1 MAKEQMKAISSP
13 KYEQDLVAWFDDTVA
28 KLKMGQ
34 FNNVD
39 IDRLIEEIAGLS
51 GRERRE
57 LKNQMEVLFNHL
69 LKRVYVN
76 SPDDFRGWELT
87 IREQRRQLLSLL
99 EQSPSLRNDWAE
111 AFTKAWT
118 NALTDAQE
126 DYPQSAFPT
135 EWTYSSDIDELL
147 SEKFWLQ

>member
-1 MAKEQMKAISSP
+1 MAKEQIKATSFP
-13 KYEQDLVAWFDDTVA
+13 NYEQDLVVWFDDTVT
-28 KLKMGQ
+28 KLKMRQ
-34 FNNVD
+34 FSNID
-39 IDRLIEEIAGLS
+39 IDHLIEEIAGLA
-51 GRERRE
+51 GRDRRE
-57 LKNQMEVLFNHL
+57 LKNRMEVLFNHL

-87 IREQRRQLLSLL
+87 IREQRRQLQTLL

-111 AFTKAWT
+111 AFSRAWT

-135 EWTYSSDIDELL
+135 EWTYSSDIDALL